1 VKPNIM
7 TFYHTPSSTMTY
19 VVSDPATKTAA
30 IIDPVYDFDL
40 PSGQVSVSSINEVI
54 EYINE
59 QSLVVQWIL
68 ETHAHADHLSS
79 AQYLKQ
85 HLGGTVAIG
94 KGITNVQ
101 KTFKQV
107 LNLPGFA
114 TDGSQFDQL
123 LVGGDRLPLGDL
135 AIKVLATPGHTND
148 SMTYVIGKNAFI
160 GDTLFMPDSGTA
172 RCDFPGGDAGLL
184 FDSIEKIFA
193 LGDEVNL
200 WICHD
205 YQPGGR
211 ALKYK
216 TTVANQ
222 KASNIHLANDIDKT
236 KFVHTREER
245 DATLAVPKL
254 LYPAVQVNICA
265 GNLPEPEVDEQAFV
279 KIPVSLVGCL
289 S

>member
-1 VKPNIM
+1 
-7 TFYHTPSSTMTY
+7 MTY

-40 PSGQVSVSSINEVI
+40 PSGQVSVSSSNEVI
-54 EYINE
+54 DYVNE
-59 QSLVVQWIL
+59 QSLDVQWIL

-94 KGITNVQ
+94 KGITGVQ

-107 LNLPGFA
+107 LNLPTFT

-135 AIKVLATPGHTND
+135 AIKVLATPGHTDD
-148 SMTYVIGKNAFI
+148 SVTYVIGKNAFI

-172 RCDFPGGDAGLL
+172 RCDFPGGDAALL
-184 FDSIEKIFA
+184 FDSIGKIFA
-193 LGDEVNL
+193 LGDEVDL

-211 ALKYK
+211 ALKFK
-216 TTVANQ
+216 TTVAKQ
-222 KASNIHLANDIDKT
+222 KADNIHLANDVDKT
-236 KFVHTREER
+236 KFVSTREER

-265 GNLPEPEVDEQAFV
+265 GHLPEPEVNDQAFV
-279 KIPVSLVGCL
+279 KIPLSLIQ
-289 S
+289 

>member
-1 VKPNIM
+1 MKPTIK

-19 VVSDPATKTAA
+19 VVSDPATNTAA
-30 IIDPVYDFDL
+30 IIDPVFDFDL
-40 PSGQVSVSSINEVI
+40 PSGQVSVTSSDEVI
-54 EYINE
+54 DYVNE
-59 QSLVVQWIL
+59 RSLTVQWIL
-68 ETHAHADHLSS
+68 ETHAHADHLSC

-85 HLGGTVAIG
+85 HLGGTIAIG
-94 KGITNVQ
+94 KGIISVQ

-123 LVGGDRLPLGDL
+123 LVDGDRLPLGNL
-135 AIKVLATPGHTND
+135 AIKVLATPGHTDD

-172 RCDFPGGDAGLL
+172 RCDFPGGDAALL

-211 ALKYK
+211 ALKFK
-216 TTVANQ
+216 TTVAKQ
-222 KASNIHLANDIDKT
+222 KASNIHLANDIDKNQ
-236 KFVHTREER
+236 FVKTREGR

-265 GNLPEPEVDEQAFV
+265 GHLPDPETGDQAFV
-279 KIPVSLVGCL
+279 KIPVSLVGIA

>member
-1 VKPNIM
+1 M